1 MGRKKQWK
9 EQRLNSG
16 VDVVGLS
23 LYVAPLFRRWQLVVV
38 VVVVV
43 VLPTHRRN
51 TNVCCNSDDEPFDIP
66 CTSIVRAFE
75 AEQLLL
81 GARVEEGM
89 VFDLCIVT

>member
-16 VDVVGLS
+16 VMGLS
-23 LYVAPLFRRWQLVVV
+23 LCVAPLFRRWQLVVIV
-38 VVVVV
+38 VIVVV